1 MNGVTIK
8 TNWKHSMEII
18 VTIIDPINVCIDILR
33 DTINGYKKSVH
44 LNTDMHRVVLI
55 GGSHIK
61 GFENLLR
68 SMFNRE
74 Y

>member
-8 TNWKHSMEII
+8 TNWKHSIEII
-18 VTIIDPINVCIDILR
+18 VTLIDPINICIDNLR
-33 DTINGYKKSVH
+33 DTINGYNKSVH
-44 LNTDMHRVVLI
+44 LNTDMPRVVLV
-55 GGSHIK
+55 GDSHIK

-74 Y
+74 